1 VSFKRWPRRRPASGF
16 IALFAAAVI
25 ASTVVTAP
33 EGTTA
38 RATDRPSVVV
48 VMTDDQTVEQMRV
61 MKHVRSRIGA
71 RGTTFTSSFANFP
84 LCCPSRATFL
94 TGQYAHNHGVLGN
107 SAPQGG
113 FRAFRDRRTLATWLQ
128 DAGYRTALVGKYLS
142 QTPRH
147 YIPPGWNEWYGASGG
162 TTQMVYDYTL
172 NQNGRLVQYGTRPR
186 DFKTDVLTT
195 KAVRFIRRQ
204 APRTRPFFLFVA
216 YTAPHGGGPDP
227 SSGRRRDCANTTKRA
242 PRHRGAFEHEPL
254 PRPPNFNER
263 DTSDKPGR
271 LSRRPRMRPR
281 LIREIERRYR
291 CRLESLLSV
300 DEGVRDIVDTL
311 ARRNELDNTLVIFT
325 SDNGLLHG
333 EHRIWTG
340 KDAVYDEV
348 IGVPLM
354 IRGPGIPQGATVT
367 SPVVNADLAP
377 TIADATGA
385 NPTLPL
391 DGRSLLPMAQDP
403 GLGQGR
409 GVLIEHPGRYA
420 AIRTARYLYARHA
433 GGGRELYDMRA
444 DPFQL
449 RSRHDDP
456 DFAQIKAELAARL
469 AELRDCSGRSCQR

>member
-1 VSFKRWPRRRPASGF
+1 M
-16 IALFAAAVI
+16 FAAAVI
-25 ASTVVTAP
+25 ALAGVAAP

-38 RATDRPSVVV
+38 RPPKRPSVVV

-61 MKHVRSRIGA
+61 MMHVRSRIGA
-71 RGTTFTSSFANFP
+71 HGTTFTSSFANFP

-107 SAPQGG
+107 TAPGGG
-113 FRAFRDRRTLATWLQ
+113 FRAFRDRRSLATWLQ

-142 QTPRH
+142 QTPRR
-147 YIPPGWNEWYGASGG
+147 YIPPGWSEWYAASGG
-162 TTQMVYDYTL
+162 TTQRVYDYTL
-172 NQNGRLVQYGTRPR
+172 NQNGRLVEYGMRPR

-204 APRTRPFFLFVA
+204 APRRQPFFLFVA

-227 SSGRRRDCANTTKRA
+227 SSGRRRDCAHTTKRA
-242 PRHRGAFEHEPL
+242 PRHRGAFEREPL

-263 DTSDKPGR
+263 NTSDKPAR

-291 CRLESLLSV
+291 CGLESLLSV
-300 DEGVRDIVDTL
+300 DEGVRDIVRTL

-340 KDAVYDEV
+340 KDAVYEEV
-348 IGVPLM
+348 VRVPLVM
-354 IRGPGIPQGATVT
+354 RGPGIPRGATVT
-367 SPVVNADLAP
+367 TPVVNADLAP
-377 TIADATGA
+377 TIARVARVEP
-385 NPTLPL
+385 NLRV
-391 DGRSLLPMAQDP
+391 DGRSLLPLARDP
-403 GLGQGR
+403 DLGHDR
-409 GVLIEHPGRYA
+409 GILIEHRGVYS

-433 GGGRELYDMRA
+433 GGGQELYDMRA

-456 DFAQIKAELAARL
+456 DFAQIRGELAARL
-469 AELRDCSGRSCQR
+469 AELRDCSGRSCRR